1 MPAIIPVNDI
11 KELLDD
17 NWDTQQESVPTP
29 EYIVMNDGLTPERF
43 NMNMNPRDLLNIKT
57 GVPTETEQPIG
68 TWIYGHR
75 VWPIVVEIYTKNSR
89 QRLWDMKDEVRRICH
104 LQIHSMSN
112 FQRIQYK
119 QFSEIV
125 DEEFL
130 VWQGRIEIELV
141 SNAVLLEIS
150 N

>member
-1 MPAIIPVNDI
+1 MAVIPVDDVKALI
-11 KELLDD
+11 ED
-17 NWDTQQESVPTP
+17 NWDDQSGTVPDP
-29 EYIVMNDGLTPERF
+29 IYVVMNNGLDPERH
-43 NMNMNPRDLLNIKT
+43 NLNNGDYINFRT

-75 VWPIVVEIYTKNSR
+75 VWPIVIEMYTKNSR
-89 QRLWDMKDEVRRICH
+89 DRLWEMKDEIRRICH
-104 LQIHSMSN
+104 AQMHSMTN

-130 VWQGRIEIELV
+130 VWQGRIELELV
-141 SNAVLLEIS
+141 SNAVFLETS